1 MKNKWNKAR
10 LKEYLAGNKAA
21 LHTRS
26 ARAGGYSFV
35 LSLIVLAILV
45 AVNVLAQ
52 ALPTKWTQFDI
63 SAAQLYSLTSDT
75 KAVVTNLQQDVT
87 IYWITQ
93 AGEEDLVVEKLLQ
106 RYSELSS
113 HITVVKKNPDIYPTF
128 AQQYTSD
135 TVYNN
140 SLVVECGEKYRYIG
154 YEDIY
159 QYDAMSYY
167 TTGSASS
174 SFDGEGAVTSAISYV
189 VSEELPQIYLL
200 TGHGEAELS
209 ETFAAELERSNMETA
224 ELSLL
229 NVDEIPQDCDAILI
243 NAPTSDISQEEQAM
257 LQEYLQGGGRLLV
270 LSGPQQE
277 TELTNLYAILEGY
290 GVSAAQGIVVD
301 TDREHYAL
309 SAPYIL
315 MPELGSSDITAPLE
329 ESGHHVIV
337 PIAQGLTTSEEAA
350 GATVTPLLE
359 TSSDAFSKIS
369 GYGMTTYEEEDGDI
383 GGPFALAVSVEDA
396 SAGGK
401 LVWAA
406 SDYLLDDLY
415 NSYSSGANL
424 DFAMNSLSWMMGQQD
439 AISIRSK
446 SLDYNYLTISA
457 GAATALKVFMIGV
470 VPLAYLLV
478 GVDEVLRRRKM
489 A

>member
-106 RYSELSS
+106 RYSELPS

-301 TDREHYAL
+301 TDREHYAF

>member
-229 NVDEIPQDCDAILI
+229 NVDEIPQDCDAILV

-301 TDREHYAL
+301 TDREHYAFI
-309 SAPYIL
+309 APYIL

-401 LVWAA
+401 LVWVA

>member
-106 RYSELSS
+106 RYSELSG

-243 NAPTSDISQEEQAM
+243 NAPTSDISQEEHAM
-257 LQEYLQGGGRLLV
+257 RQEYLQGGGRLLV

-301 TDREHYAL
+301 TDRAL
-309 SAPYIL
+309 CLQRAVYPDARAGL
-315 MPELGSSDITAPLE
+315 FR
-329 ESGHHVIV
+329 HHR
-337 PIAQGLTTSEEAA
+337 AA
-350 GATVTPLLE
+350 GRKRAPCNCAHCPGAYHIGRGGRGHGDAPAGDIQRRLLE
-359 TSSDAFSKIS
+359 NF
-369 GYGMTTYEEEDGDI
+369 
-383 GGPFALAVSVEDA
+383 
-396 SAGGK
+396 
-401 LVWAA
+401 
-406 SDYLLDDLY
+406 
-415 NSYSSGANL
+415 
-424 DFAMNSLSWMMGQQD
+424 
-439 AISIRSK
+439 R
-446 SLDYNYLTISA
+446 
-457 GAATALKVFMIGV
+457 
-470 VPLAYLLV
+470 
-478 GVDEVLRRRKM
+478 LRHDHL
-489 A
+489 